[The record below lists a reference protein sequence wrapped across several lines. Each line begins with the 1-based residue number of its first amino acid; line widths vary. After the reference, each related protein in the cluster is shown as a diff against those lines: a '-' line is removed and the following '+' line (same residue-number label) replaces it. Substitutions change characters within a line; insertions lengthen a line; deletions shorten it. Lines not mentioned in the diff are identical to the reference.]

1 MPIFHED
8 LPNVFQLVSTFS
20 FQMVDFHL
28 LGWNKMGISW
38 LLGFANDI
46 KKLLNVNIMIFM

>member
-8 LPNVFQLVSTFS
+8 LPNVFQLGSTFS
-20 FQMVDFHL
+20 FQVVDFHL

-38 LLGFANDI
+38 LCGFANDI
-46 KKLLNVNIMIFM
+46 MMWYWHIG